1 MRSLFIGCTAMALC
15 AAALANAPAA
25 AAADAAVPG
34 VAPAP
39 ATATAASSRA
49 GTLRAVRGTV
59 HVASAGGMLRNARA
73 GDPVDRSEQVLTT
86 QDGAAGLVL
95 RDGTALVLG
104 PSSRLELRDFAFDS
118 TTQQG
123 DMWLSL
129 LRGSLRMVTGLIG
142 VRQPAAVR
150 LQARTVTVG
159 IRGTDF
165 IVEVPEE

>member
-1 MRSLFIGCTAMALC
+1 MRSLFTGLAAAALC
-15 AAALANAPAA
+15 ATALANDAP
-25 AAADAAVPG
+25 
-34 VAPAP
+34 
-39 ATATAASSRA
+39 RLQA
-49 GTLRAVRGTV
+49 GTLRAVQGTV
-59 HVASAGGMLRNARA
+59 HVPGAGGVLRAARA
-73 GDPVDRSEQVLTT
+73 GDTVERSDQVLTM
-86 QDGAAGLVL
+86 QDGAASIVL

-104 PSSRLELRDFAFDS
+104 PSSRLELRDFQFDS
-118 TTQQG
+118 TTQRG

-165 IVEVPEE
+165 IVEAPEE